1 MAPTSSQP
9 ECPISIP
16 PSSPPPYSSPV
27 RLSSSSFK
35 KRRHTTSPPPFR
47 ENPTPPSS
55 KRHKNRSENVG
66 EGIRGIGL
74 SKGRSDDLRGID
86 GRERGRG
93 RGGRSGGR
101 EQRRP
106 PIPVLIDGRPPTYL
120 PRPSSPSFTPEI
132 ARRIAQRQ
140 KAIDFGKNTA
150 GYENYCRAVP
160 PEERRQRG
168 GIVEGRPNT
177 PDVYLDIGTRRWQG
191 MVKAWRRQ
199 LHAYDPP
206 GLAKEHA
213 ARIAKAAEEGNNAL
227 VDPLSRILDGV
238 RTGGAT
244 DEEMSNVRRI
254 VDGGLV
260 EVQTVKE
267 QINED
272 GDECMGFDVGRSE
285 HYDGGVGKN
294 DRIEWGAMSDSE
306 EEDDLL

>member
-1 MAPTSSQP
+1 MKITAVLFHRRKDAR
-9 ECPISIP
+9 EAA
-16 PSSPPPYSSPV
+16 
-27 RLSSSSFK
+27 LS
-35 KRRHTTSPPPFR
+35 RDARTLQMCIWILGP
-47 ENPTPPSS
+47 
-55 KRHKNRSENVG
+55 G
-66 EGIRGIGL
+66 
-74 SKGRSDDLRGID
+74 
-86 GRERGRG
+86 
-93 RGGRSGGR
+93 GGR
-101 EQRRP
+101 EWSRHGACIFSIVSDIFLLRYF
-106 PIPVLIDGRPPTYL
+106 GHTHL
-120 PRPSSPSFTPEI
+120 PHIFPWGF
-132 ARRIAQRQ
+132 
-140 KAIDFGKNTA
+140 
-150 GYENYCRAVP
+150 
-160 PEERRQRG
+160 
-168 GIVEGRPNT
+168 
-177 PDVYLDIGTRRWQG
+177 GTRAYRRLLRDYR
-191 MVKAWRRQ
+191 RRQ